1 MYSLIQ
7 EPHIF
12 KKGKASRKVYL
23 CIDNLL
29 FKIKDGRK
37 SPVCEWWFD
46 DDKIEPDDEH
56 YKHKND
62 NIRMSFE
69 LSILHFQSKLKGAY
83 QCIVSTA
90 ESPAVST
97 AVEIIGTLG
106 MLCHI
111 SVLP

>member
-1 MYSLIQ
+1 MYSLLQ
-7 EPHIF
+7 KPHIF
-12 KKGKASRKVYL
+12 KKGKESKRVCL

-46 DDKIEPDDEH
+46 DNKIGSDDED

-62 NIRMSFE
+62 NTKMPFE
-69 LSILHFQSKLKGAY
+69 LSIPHFKNELKGAY

-90 ESPAVST
+90 ELPAVST